1 MGWLGVILILLVG
14 WFLVF
19 LEVFFIPGTTV
30 FALIGSL
37 TMAAGVAI
45 SFSQFGM
52 VGGLLTMFG
61 SAIFTFL
68 SIVFGFKSG
77 LLKGLTLRTQNK
89 GKANEIDET
98 KIKIG
103 DSGIAASKIAPIG
116 KALFNDVA
124 YEVQTLGEWI
134 VEGTPVEVSKIY
146 LNKIFVKAKTSQH
159 G

>member
-1 MGWLGVILILLVG
+1 MMGWLGVILILLVG

-19 LEVFFIPGTTV
+19 LEVFFLPGTTV

-45 SFSQFGM
+45 SFSEFGF
-52 VGGLLTMFG
+52 VGGLVTLFG
-61 SAIFTFL
+61 SVVFTFL

-89 GKANEIDET
+89 GKTNEIDET

-116 KALFNDVA
+116 KALFNDA
-124 YEVQTLGEWI
+124 PYEVQTLGEWI

-146 LNKIFVKAKTSQH
+146 LNKIFVKAKT
-159 G
+159 